1 MSSFEGKIKKEHII
15 ISVFVFLI
23 LVVTAIYIIKTGD
36 GDIILKSNNGLSVEN
51 RMEFKQQEEKKIETI
66 RINVRGEINNPGI
79 VEMEKGKVIIDAV
92 DLAGGFTDEAD
103 VDNINLVYELFQ
115 NVTIRIPSKNEGNL
129 IEEKNSGFDII
140 AHDTGVIEGESG
152 NDKGQGDM
160 VNINLASKERFLN
173 LPGIGEVYAQRI
185 IEYRNENGRF
195 ESLDELLNISGIGEK
210 TFENIR
216 PFISLH

>member
-23 LVVTAIYIIKTGD
+23 FVVTAIYIIKTGD
-36 GDIILKSNNGLSVEN
+36 GDITLKSENGLSVEN
-51 RMEFKQQEEKKIETI
+51 RMEFKEREEKEVETI
-66 RINVRGEINNPGI
+66 RINVRGEVNNPGI
-79 VEMEKGKVIIDAV
+79 VEIQKGKVIIDAV

-115 NVTIRIPSKNEGNL
+115 NVTIRIPSKNEENL
-129 IEEKNSGFDII
+129 LEEKNSDFDII
-140 AHDTGVIEGESG
+140 TDDTGVIEGESG
-152 NDKGQGDM
+152 KDKGQGDM
-160 VNINLASKERFLN
+160 VNINLAPKEGFLN

-185 IEYRNENGRF
+185 VEYRNENGRF
-195 ESLDELLNISGIGEK
+195 ESLDELMNVSGIGEK

>member
-1 MSSFEGKIKKEHII
+1 MSSFEGKIKKEHMI

-36 GDIILKSNNGLSVEN
+36 GDIILKSDNGLSVEN
-51 RMEFKQQEEKKIETI
+51 RLEFKEREEKEVETI
-66 RINVRGEINNPGI
+66 RVSVRGEVNNPGI
-79 VEMEKGKVIIDAV
+79 VEMEKGNVIIDAV

-115 NVTIRIPSKNEGNL
+115 NVTIRIPSKNEENL
-129 IEEKNSGFDII
+129 LEEKNSGFAILSNDI
-140 AHDTGVIEGESG
+140 GVIEGESRKD
-152 NDKGQGDM
+152 NGQGDM
-160 VNINLASKERFLN
+160 VNINLAPKERFLN

-185 IEYRNENGRF
+185 VEYRNENGRF
-195 ESLDELLNISGIGEK
+195 ESLDELMNVSGIGEK
-210 TFENIR
+210 TFEKIR